1 MTISVYAKNSVP
13 DLSYVEANS
22 TMVRLDLKI
31 SNLNLGKSAQLYL
44 QGRDSIR
51 LFFE

>member
-1 MTISVYAKNSVP
+1 MTVSVYAKNSVP

-22 TMVRLDLKI
+22 TMVSLYLKF
-31 SNLNLGKSAQLYL
+31 SNFNLGKSAYFYL
-44 QGRDSIR
+44 QGRDNTR